1 MKSKITAII
10 LASFVL
16 FVSSCTKQGIT
27 SILNVPGN
35 ILPNPPVV
43 KPNQVFY
50 AISSSNQLLR
60 LNANNS
66 ETVQASVNITGLQ
79 VGETILGIDFR
90 PATGEL
96 YGLGSSS
103 RLYIINLST
112 GASRAVNATPFAPA
126 LTGTSVGFD
135 FNPTVDRIR
144 VVGND
149 GQNLRLNPET
159 GLVAAT
165 DGAINGVAGALVT
178 SVAYT
183 NNSAGATS
191 TTLYDIEISTKKL
204 YKQNPPNNGTLA
216 EVGDLGVAASASGG
230 FDISPDGTVALATL
244 NVGGETGL
252 YRIDTLSGKATRL
265 GNFGSAGASLIG
277 IAIPTTPVAYAV
289 DNANTLLIINPLINT
304 TPVSK
309 AITGIGAGESILGI
323 DMRPLNGQL
332 YALGSTSRL
341 YTINLSSGAAT
352 PVGAAGLFT
361 LAGTNFGFD
370 FNPTVDRIRLVSNT
384 GQNLRLNPTDG
395 SLSATDASLN
405 PGTPDVSAA
414 AYTNNFAGA
423 TTTVLH
429 VIDATADRL
438 YTQNPPN
445 NGTLVMTG
453 PLGIDITG
461 SNGFDIGST
470 SGIAVGIFTVGGVS
484 SLYTVNLA
492 SGTATKGFDLNLNIR
507 GFSLGLGF

>member
-1 MKSKITAII
+1 M
-10 LASFVL
+10 
-16 FVSSCTKQGIT
+16 
-27 SILNVPGN
+27 
-35 ILPNPPVV
+35 
-43 KPNQVFY
+43 
-50 AISSSNQLLR
+50 
-60 LNANNS
+60 
-66 ETVQASVNITGLQ
+66 
-79 VGETILGIDFR
+79 
-90 PATGEL
+90 
-96 YGLGSSS
+96 
-103 RLYIINLST
+103 
-112 GASRAVNATPFAPA
+112 
-126 LTGTSVGFD
+126 
-135 FNPTVDRIR
+135 
-144 VVGND
+144 
-149 GQNLRLNPET
+149 
-159 GLVAAT
+159 
-165 DGAINGVAGALVT
+165 
-178 SVAYT
+178 
-183 NNSAGATS
+183 
-191 TTLYDIEISTKKL
+191 
-204 YKQNPPNNGTLA
+204 
-216 EVGDLGVAASASGG
+216 AASASGG

-405 PGTPDVSAA
+405 PGTPDVNAA